1 MEDLGG
7 LNKVDYDNMD
17 WTRLVQIIGHRR
29 NVVPHKRWKII
40 WLWVID
46 RSWRRTQLSI
56 AISVSFMEVSGVE
69 SRHTKEGEKMIS
81 IFVVITL
88 QVSENVLKSKQNCKI
103 LKLFSYHHAAFP
115 KISLNLKYHSLM
127 FKALV

>member
-7 LNKVDYDNMD
+7 LNKVDYEDMD

-46 RSWRRTQLSI
+46 RFWRRTQHSM
-56 AISVSFMEVSGVE
+56 AISVSFIRGLWSWVKKYERERGREDDINLRCNYSSGVWE
-69 SRHTKEGEKMIS
+69 RIEGQKELQDLKI
-81 IFVVITL
+81 IFV
-88 QVSENVLKSKQNCKI
+88 SSCCYSKDIVEFN
-103 LKLFSYHHAAFP
+103 
-115 KISLNLKYHSLM
+115 ISLSY
-127 FKALV
+127 V